1 MFYDNDMVWLVI
13 DIGVFDTYYA
23 KVVKWFIFIYCERE
37 LKCDGE

>member
-1 MFYDNDMVWLVI
+1 MIMIWYGMVI

-23 KVVKWFIFIYCERE
+23 KVVNGYIFIYCERE